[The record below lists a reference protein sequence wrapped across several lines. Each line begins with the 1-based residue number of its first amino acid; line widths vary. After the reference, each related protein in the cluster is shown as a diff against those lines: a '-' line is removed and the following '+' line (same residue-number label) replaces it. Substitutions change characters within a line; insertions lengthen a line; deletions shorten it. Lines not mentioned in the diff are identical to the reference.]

1 MYVAYINHNHEKLY
15 SIYLKKKKKLYSNL
29 FDYDFRFPPVSSIP
43 YIEVLYVVFGHCGPV
58 HFPNCFCLL
67 SKIL

>member
-1 MYVAYINHNHEKLY
+1 MYVAYIYHNHE
-15 SIYLKKKKKLYSNL
+15 KLYSNL
-29 FDYDFRFPPVSSIP
+29 FDYDFRFPSVSSIP

>member
-29 FDYDFRFPPVSSIP
+29 FDYFRFPPVSSIP